1 MPDDIS
7 DTICKLVTNTL
18 KTMKQFTIIL
28 FVILIGC
35 KNETKTETKS
45 EVASDNNTENGI
57 DKSVSKMWN
66 NFTEANPE
74 FRGEALPDAD
84 FFHNNK
90 EDANRLAEL
99 TVNGKKKASSGLFSL
114 YKQYNVELPKVG
126 TKQII
131 TDFDGTAKAII
142 ENVSVDT
149 GYLALRVDAPN
160 ENGGNPSSLTLTECC
175 HTGGLISKDTSYKEG
190 YYESRIKLPG
200 HYKSDGT
207 PTYHKFHPAWW
218 EFNSQGATCKSYHSE
233 IDFVE
238 PDPWDYRGHI
248 YPQGRSNV
256 YGVKKIINISYSL
269 GGVNLNV
276 NQTYVFR
283 ATDEIN
289 ILGGFS
295 MPLGSELHIMP
306 TSCQ

>member
-1 MPDDIS
+1 MTDDIS
-7 DTICKLVTNTL
+7 DTICLLLTNTL

-45 EVASDNNTENGI
+45 EVASENNTENGI

-66 NFTEANPE
+66 NFIEANPE
-74 FRGEALPDAD
+74 FKEEALPDAD

-126 TKQII
+126 TKQIV

-149 GYLALRVDAPN
+149 IPFKK
-160 ENGGNPSSLTLTECC
+160 
-175 HTGGLISKDTSYKEG
+175 ISKEYAKLDMGTDIEPLKKWKKAHWDFFENVLKES
-190 YYESRIKLPG
+190 EEK
-200 HYKSDGT
+200 
-207 PTYHKFHPAWW
+207 PTEDMLVVCVRFKVIW
-218 EFNSQGATCKSYHSE
+218 
-233 IDFVE
+233 
-238 PDPWDYRGHI
+238 
-248 YPQGRSNV
+248 SN
-256 YGVKKIINISYSL
+256 
-269 GGVNLNV
+269 
-276 NQTYVFR
+276 
-283 ATDEIN
+283 
-289 ILGGFS
+289 
-295 MPLGSELHIMP
+295 
-306 TSCQ
+306 